1 MPGNKQVQELSY
13 MKKLRR
19 AALPCLLAL
28 GVAVATL
35 PQTVEGVQSVM
46 PLAYA
51 LNNNNLEVSLY
62 KSKVVEMDGVAKRI
76 SVGNPG
82 VADILILRGRQLY
95 VVGKALGTTNVVVW
109 DSRDEVIASFSV
121 EVTHDLETLKL
132 KLHQLLPGERIDVHS
147 AQERIVLSGE
157 VTNVVKMKAAEE
169 LAYSFLAECVE
180 SESNVVIRD
189 SSGDSGPVVLQQG
202 SAGRSSGS
210 QECKEGSVVN
220 MLQVGGAQQVMLEV
234 KVAEMART
242 VLKQLDTDLQMLY
255 FNNDAKIGA
264 VTGGA
269 TFPNALVDT
278 LDATGTNSVLREVPI
293 FAGAPLGPNVDLFQP
308 NTPTIGNKGLL
319 GSYLSND
326 FFIQAAI
333 EASRQKGLAKILAEP
348 VLTALTGEEATF
360 LSGGEFPIP
369 VPQGNETVTIEFK
382 EFGVG
387 LGFLPVVLDTGRINL
402 KLNVA
407 VSEIRSDNSVVLG
420 VVNTANAF
428 FVPSLTKRS
437 TTTSVELGDGQTI
450 GIAGLINDNLREVVN
465 RLPGLG
471 DLPILG
477 QLFNSQEFVSGQ
489 TELVIFVTPR
499 LAKPVAPEQI
509 RLPTDNFVAPN
520 DLEFYLLGRM
530 EGRQRRDEQ
539 AAASATVTASPEAQN
554 FGHEL

>member
-1 MPGNKQVQELSY
+1 MQVNKQTPVSKCC
-13 MKKLRR
+13 KKVRHFLM
-19 AALPCLLAL
+19 PCLLGLGAAMAL
-28 GVAVATL
+28 PFQGIHAA
-35 PQTVEGVQSVM
+35 ESVM

-51 LNNNNLEVSLY
+51 LNNNNLQISLY
-62 KSKVVEMDGVAKRI
+62 KSRVVAMDGVAKRI

-109 DSRDEVIASFSV
+109 DSKDDVIASFSV

-132 KLHQLLPGERIDVHS
+132 KLHELLPGERIDVHS

-157 VTNVVKMKAAEE
+157 VTNVVKAKAAEN

-180 SESNVVIRD
+180 PESNVVIRD
-189 SSGDSGPVVLQQG
+189 SSGDSAPVVLQQG
-202 SAGRSSGS
+202 TSG
-210 QECKEGSVVN
+210 QRPANKECKEGSVVN

-242 VLKQLDTDLQMLY
+242 VLKKLDTDLQVLW
-255 FNNDAKIGA
+255 FNNDTKLGA
-264 VTGGA
+264 INGGA
-269 TFPNALVDT
+269 SFPNALVDT
-278 LDATGTNSVLREVPI
+278 VDAVGNAVQREIPI
-293 FAGAPLGPNVDLFQP
+293 FGGAPLGPNVDLFDP
-308 NTPTIGNKGLL
+308 STPTIGDKGMLF
-319 GSYLSND
+319 SYLSSD
-326 FFIQAAI
+326 LFVQAAI

-348 VLTALTGEEATF
+348 VLTALTGEEAKF

-369 VPQGNETVTIEFK
+369 VPQGLNNVTIEFK
-382 EFGVG
+382 PFGVG

-402 KLNVA
+402 KLNVD
-407 VSEIRSDNSVVLG
+407 VSEIRSDNSVALG
-420 VVNTANAF
+420 IPNTANAF

-437 TTTSVELGDGQTI
+437 TTTSVELADGQTI

-499 LAKPVAPEQI
+499 LARPVAPEDI
-509 RLPTDNFVAPN
+509 KLPTDNFVTPN
-520 DLEFYLLGRM
+520 DLEFYLLGKM
-530 EGRQRRDEQ
+530 EGGQPREKQ
-539 AAASATVTASPEAQN
+539 SADSTIVTASPEAQN

>member
-1 MPGNKQVQELSY
+1 MLS
-13 MKKLRR
+13 LPPAVD
-19 AALPCLLAL
+19 AA
-28 GVAVATL
+28 
-35 PQTVEGVQSVM
+35 QSVM

-76 SVGNPG
+76 SIGNPG

-109 DSRDEVIASFSV
+109 NSRDDVIASFNV

-132 KLHQLLPGERIDVHS
+132 KLYQLLPGERIDVHS

-180 SESNVVIRD
+180 AESNVVIRD
-189 SSGDSGPVVLQQG
+189 SSGDTAPVVLQQG
-202 SAGRSSGS
+202 SSGKRSGS

-242 VLKQLDTDLQMLY
+242 VLKSLDTDLQMLY
-255 FNNDAKIGA
+255 FNNDTKLGA
-264 VTGGA
+264 INGGA
-269 TFPNALVDT
+269 SFPNALLDT
-278 LDATGTNSVLREVPI
+278 LDAAGNPVLREIPI
-293 FAGAPLGPNVDLFQP
+293 FPGAPLGPNVDLFDP
-308 NTPTIGNKGLL
+308 NTPSIGDKGLL

-326 FFIQAAI
+326 LFIQAAI

-348 VLTALTGEEATF
+348 VLTALTGEEAKF

-369 VPQGNETVTIEFK
+369 VPQGLDNVTIEFK

-407 VSEIRSDNSVVLG
+407 VSEIRTDNSVIVG
-420 VVNTANAF
+420 VPNTANSF
-428 FVPSLTKRS
+428 FVPALSKRS
-437 TTTSVELGDGQTI
+437 TATSVELADGQTI
-450 GIAGLINDNLREVVN
+450 GIAGLINDNMREVVD

-471 DLPILG
+471 DVPVLG
-477 QLFNSQEFVSGQ
+477 QLFNSQQFVSGQ

-499 LAKPVAPEQI
+499 LARPMAPEDVK
-509 RLPTDNFVAPN
+509 LPTDGFVAPN

-530 EGRQRRDEQ
+530 EGRRSDDKQGSDN
-539 AAASATVTASPEAQN
+539 TTLTASPEAKKY
-554 FGHEL
+554 GHEL

>member
-1 MPGNKQVQELSY
+1 MQVE
-13 MKKLRR
+13 KKTRVSDYLRWAR
-19 AALPCLLAL
+19 LLAIPCLLGL
-28 GVAVATL
+28 SMATA
-35 PQTVEGVQSVM
+35 PFPPAAAAQSVM

-51 LNNNNLEVSLY
+51 LNNNNLEISLY
-62 KSKVVEMDGVAKRI
+62 KSRVVELDGVAKRI
-76 SVGNPG
+76 SIGNPG

-109 DSRDEVIASFSV
+109 DSRDDVIALFNV

-157 VTNVVKMKAAEE
+157 VTNVVKMKAAQE
-169 LAYSFLAECVE
+169 LAFSFLAECVAA
-180 SESNVVIRD
+180 ESNVVIRD

-202 SAGRSSGS
+202 SSGRGSGS

-220 MLQVGGAQQVMLEV
+220 LLQVGGAQQVMLEV

-242 VLKQLDTDLQMLY
+242 VLKQLDTDLQVLY
-255 FNNDAKIGA
+255 FDNDTKLGA
-264 VTGGA
+264 INGGA

-278 LDATGTNSVLREVPI
+278 VDANGNAVLREIPI
-293 FAGAPLGPNVDLFQP
+293 FPGAPLGPNVDLFDP
-308 NTPTIGNKGLL
+308 NTPTIGDKGLL
-319 GSYLSND
+319 GSYLSNEL
-326 FFIQAAI
+326 FIQAAI

-348 VLTALTGEEATF
+348 VLTALTGEEANF

-369 VPQGNETVTIEFK
+369 VPQGNDTVTIEYK

-407 VSEIRSDNSVVLG
+407 VSEVRTDNSVVIG

-437 TTTSVELGDGQTI
+437 TATSVELGDGQTI
-450 GIAGLINDNLREVVN
+450 GIAGLINDNLREVVD

-477 QLFNSQEFVSGQ
+477 QLFNSQQFVSGQ

-499 LAKPVAPEQI
+499 LARPIAPQDI
-509 RLPTDNFVAPN
+509 KLPTDNFVAPN

-530 EGRQRRDEQ
+530 EGRQPSDQKNEPG
-539 AAASATVTASPEAQN
+539 SAVTASPEAQS

>member
-1 MPGNKQVQELSY
+1 M
-13 MKKLRR
+13 
-19 AALPCLLAL
+19 
-28 GVAVATL
+28 VAVPPAG
-35 PQTVEGVQSVM
+35 QAAQSVM

-76 SVGNPG
+76 SIGNPG

-109 DSRDEVIASFSV
+109 DSRDEVIASFNV

-132 KLHQLLPGERIDVHS
+132 KLYELLPGERIDVHS

-157 VTNVVKMKAAEE
+157 VTNVIKMKAAEE
-169 LAYSFLAECVE
+169 LAYSFLAECVAP
-180 SESNVVIRD
+180 ESNVVIRD
-189 SSGDSGPVVLQQG
+189 TSGDSAPVVLQQG
-202 SAGRSSGS
+202 SSGRASGN

-255 FNNDAKIGA
+255 FNNDTKLGA
-264 VTGGA
+264 ISGGA
-269 TFPNALVDT
+269 AFPNALVDT
-278 LDATGTNSVLREVPI
+278 LDAGGNPVLREIPI
-293 FAGAPLGPNVDLFQP
+293 FPGAPLGPNVDLFDP
-308 NTPTIGNKGLL
+308 NTPTIGDKGLL

-326 FFIQAAI
+326 LFIQAAI

-348 VLTALTGEEATF
+348 VLTALTGEEAKF

-369 VPQGNETVTIEFK
+369 VPQGLDNVTIEFK

-407 VSEIRSDNSVVLG
+407 VSEIRTDNSVLVG
-420 VVNTANAF
+420 VPNTANSF
-428 FVPSLTKRS
+428 FVPSLSKRS
-437 TTTSVELGDGQTI
+437 TATSVELGDGQTI
-450 GIAGLINDNLREVVN
+450 GIAGLINDNMREVVD

-471 DLPILG
+471 DLPVLG
-477 QLFNSQEFVSGQ
+477 QLFNSQQFVSGQ

-499 LAKPVAPEQI
+499 LARPMAPEDVK
-509 RLPTDNFVAPN
+509 LPTDGFVAPN

-530 EGRQRRDEQ
+530 EGRQPSDTQ
-539 AAASATVTASPEAQN
+539 SGDNKTLTASPEARN

>member
-1 MPGNKQVQELSY
+1 MQVFNQTRVSDY
-13 MKKLRR
+13 LRR
-19 AALPCLLAL
+19 VQLLALPCLLGL
-28 GVAVATL
+28 SVATVSL
-35 PQTVEGVQSVM
+35 PPTADAAQSVL

-51 LNNNNLEVSLY
+51 LNNNNLETSLH
-62 KSKVVEMDGVAKRI
+62 KSRVVELDGIAKRI
-76 SVGNPG
+76 SIGNPG

-109 DSRDEVIASFSV
+109 DSRDDVIASFNV
-121 EVTHDLETLKL
+121 EVIHDLETLKL
-132 KLHQLLPGERIDVHS
+132 KLYQLLPGERIDVHS

-157 VTNVVKMKAAEE
+157 ISNVIKMKAAEE

-202 SAGRSSGS
+202 SSARSSGNR
-210 QECKEGSVVN
+210 ECKEGSVVN
-220 MLQVGGAQQVMLEV
+220 LLQVGGAQQVMLEV

-242 VLKQLDTDLQMLY
+242 VLKKLDTDLQMLY
-255 FNNDAKIGA
+255 FNNDTKLGA
-264 VTGGA
+264 INGGA

-278 LDATGTNSVLREVPI
+278 LDPNGNAVLRNIPI
-293 FAGAPLGPNVDLFQP
+293 FPGAPLGPNVDLFDP
-308 NTPTIGNKGLL
+308 NTPAIGDKGLL

-326 FFIQAAI
+326 LFIQAAI
-333 EASRQKGLAKILAEP
+333 EASREKGLAKILAEP
-348 VLTALTGEEATF
+348 VLTALTGEEAKF

-369 VPQGNETVTIEFK
+369 VPQGDERTTIEYK

-402 KLNVA
+402 KLNVS
-407 VSEIRSDNSVVLG
+407 VSELQQQNSLVLG
-420 VVNTANAF
+420 VDNTVTSF
-428 FVPSLTKRS
+428 FVPALTKRS
-437 TTTSVELGDGQTI
+437 TLTSVELGDGQTI
-450 GIAGLINDNLREVVN
+450 GIAGLINDNMREVVN

-471 DLPILG
+471 DVPVLG
-477 QLFNSQEFVSGQ
+477 QLFNSQQFISGQ

-499 LAKPVAPEQI
+499 LAKPIAPEDVK
-509 RLPTDNFVAPN
+509 LPTDDFVAPN

-530 EGRQRRDEQ
+530 EGRKPRAEKSETS
-539 AAASATVTASPEAQN
+539 AAATASAEAKG

>member
-1 MPGNKQVQELSY
+1 MQVNTQTRVSSY
-13 MKKLRR
+13 FRKVRLT
-19 AALPCLLAL
+19 ALPCLLGL
-28 GVAVATL
+28 SVAMVSL
-35 PQTVEGVQSVM
+35 PPAAEAVQSVM

-109 DSRDEVIASFSV
+109 DSRDDVIASFSV

-132 KLHQLLPGERIDVHS
+132 KLHQLLPGERVDVHS

-169 LAYSFLAECVE
+169 LAYSFLAECVQP
-180 SESNVVIRD
+180 ESNVVIRD

-202 SAGRSSGS
+202 SSGRASGS

-242 VLKQLDTDLQMLY
+242 VLKQLDTDLQLLY
-255 FNNDAKIGA
+255 FDNDTKLGA
-264 VTGGA
+264 ISGGA

-278 LDATGTNSVLREVPI
+278 LDAGGNAVVREIPI
-293 FAGAPLGPNVDLFQP
+293 FPGAPLGPNVDLFDP
-308 NTPTIGNKGLL
+308 NTPTIGDKGLL
-319 GSYLSND
+319 GSYISND
-326 FFIQAAI
+326 LFIQAAI

-369 VPQGNETVTIEFK
+369 VPQGDENVTIEFK

-387 LGFLPVVLDTGRINL
+387 LGFLPVVLDSGRINL

-407 VSEIRSDNSVVLG
+407 VSEIRSDNSVTLG

-428 FVPSLTKRS
+428 FVPSLSKRS

-471 DLPILG
+471 DLPVLG

-499 LAKPVAPEQI
+499 LARPIAPEDI

-530 EGRQRRDEQ
+530 EGYGSREKK
-539 AAASATVTASPEAQN
+539 SAETTAVTASPEAQK

>member
-1 MPGNKQVQELSY
+1 MQVNTQTPVSKY
-13 MKKLRR
+13 LRR
-19 AALPCLLAL
+19 AGLMALPCLLGL
-28 GVAVATL
+28 SVAMTSL
-35 PQTVEGVQSVM
+35 PPEVSAAQSVM

-76 SVGNPG
+76 SIGNPG

-109 DSRDEVIASFSV
+109 DGRDEVIASFNV

-132 KLHQLLPGERIDVHS
+132 KLYQLLPGERIDVHS

-189 SSGDSGPVVLQQG
+189 SSGDAAPVVLQQG
-202 SAGRSSGS
+202 GGGKRSGS

-242 VLKQLDTDLQMLY
+242 VLKSLDTDLQMLY
-255 FNNDAKIGA
+255 FNNDTKLGA
-264 VTGGA
+264 INGGA
-269 TFPNALVDT
+269 SFPNALVDT
-278 LDATGTNSVLREVPI
+278 LDAGGNSVLREIPI
-293 FAGAPLGPNVDLFQP
+293 FPGAPLGPNVDLFDP
-308 NTPTIGNKGLL
+308 NTPSIGDKGLL

-326 FFIQAAI
+326 LFIQAAI

-348 VLTALTGEEATF
+348 VLTALTGEEAKF

-369 VPQGNETVTIEFK
+369 VPQGLDNVTIEFK

-407 VSEIRSDNSVVLG
+407 VSEIRTDNSVIVG
-420 VVNTANAF
+420 VPNTANSF
-428 FVPSLTKRS
+428 FVPALSKRS
-437 TTTSVELGDGQTI
+437 TATSVELADGQTI
-450 GIAGLINDNLREVVN
+450 GIAGLINDNMREVVD

-471 DLPILG
+471 DVPVLG
-477 QLFNSQEFVSGQ
+477 QLFNSQQFVSGQ

-499 LAKPVAPEQI
+499 LARPMAPEDVK
-509 RLPTDNFVAPN
+509 LPTDGFVEPN

-530 EGRQRRDEQ
+530 EGRQSSDKQ
-539 AAASATVTASPEAQN
+539 GADNATLTASPEAN
-554 FGHEL
+554 KFGHEL

>member
-1 MPGNKQVQELSY
+1 MQVNTQTRVSGYCHGVRL
-13 MKKLRR
+13 L
-19 AALPCLLAL
+19 ALPCLLGL
-28 GVAVATL
+28 GVAMLSL
-35 PQTVEGVQSVM
+35 PPAVDAAQSVM

-51 LNNNNLEVSLY
+51 LNNNNLEISLY

-76 SVGNPG
+76 SIGNPG

-109 DSRDEVIASFSV
+109 DSRDDVIASFNV

-132 KLHQLLPGERIDVHS
+132 KLYQLLPGERIDVHS

-180 SESNVVIRD
+180 AESNVVIRD
-189 SSGDSGPVVLQQG
+189 SSGDTAPVVLQQG
-202 SAGRSSGS
+202 SSGKRSGS

-242 VLKQLDTDLQMLY
+242 VLKSLDTDLQMLY
-255 FNNDAKIGA
+255 FNNDTKLGA
-264 VTGGA
+264 INGGA
-269 TFPNALVDT
+269 SFPNALVDT
-278 LDATGTNSVLREVPI
+278 VNPNGQAVLREIPI
-293 FAGAPLGPNVDLFQP
+293 FPGAPLGPNVDLFDP
-308 NTPTIGNKGLL
+308 NTPSIGDKGLL

-326 FFIQAAI
+326 LFIQAAI

-348 VLTALTGEEATF
+348 VLTALTGEEAKF

-369 VPQGNETVTIEFK
+369 VPQGLDNVTIEFK

-407 VSEIRSDNSVVLG
+407 VSEIRTDNSVIVG
-420 VVNTANAF
+420 VPNTANSF
-428 FVPSLTKRS
+428 FVPALSKRS
-437 TTTSVELGDGQTI
+437 TATSVELADGQTI
-450 GIAGLINDNLREVVN
+450 GIAGLINDNMREVVD

-471 DLPILG
+471 DVPVLG
-477 QLFNSQEFVSGQ
+477 QLFNSQQFVSGQ

-499 LAKPVAPEQI
+499 LARPMAPEDVK
-509 RLPTDNFVAPN
+509 LPTDGFVAPN

-530 EGRQRRDEQ
+530 EGRRSDDKQGSDN
-539 AAASATVTASPEAQN
+539 TTLTASPEAKRY
-554 FGHEL
+554 GHEL

>member
-1 MPGNKQVQELSY
+1 MQVNTYTRVSRY
-13 MKKLRR
+13 CGKVRR
-19 AALPCLLAL
+19 LALPCLLGL
-28 GVAVATL
+28 SVAMAAIPL
-35 PQTVEGVQSVM
+35 ELHGAQSVL

-51 LNNNNLEVSLY
+51 LNNNNLEVALY
-62 KSKVVEMDGVAKRI
+62 KSRVVEMDGVAKRI

-147 AQERIVLSGE
+147 AQERIVLSGD

-169 LAYSFLAECVE
+169 LAFSFLAECVAP
-180 SESNVVIRD
+180 ESNVVIRD
-189 SSGDSGPVVLQQG
+189 SSGDSAPVVLQQG
-202 SAGRSSGS
+202 SSGRASGN

-242 VLKQLDTDLQMLY
+242 VLKQLDTDLQVLW
-255 FNNDAKIGA
+255 FDNDTKIGGIN
-264 VTGGA
+264 GGA
-269 TFPNALVDT
+269 SFPNALVDT
-278 LDATGTNSVLREVPI
+278 LDAGGNPVLREIPI
-293 FAGAPLGPNVDLFQP
+293 FPGAPLGPNVDLFDP
-308 NTPTIGNKGLL
+308 NTPTIGDKGLL
-319 GSYLSND
+319 FSHLSSD
-326 FFIQAAI
+326 LFVQAAI

-348 VLTALTGEEATF
+348 VLTALTGEEARF

-369 VPQGNETVTIEFK
+369 VPQGLDNITIEFK

-402 KLNVA
+402 KLNVD
-407 VSEIRSDNSVVLG
+407 VSEIRSDNSVVVG
-420 VVNTANAF
+420 VPNTANAF
-428 FVPSLTKRS
+428 FVPSLSKRS
-437 TTTSVELGDGQTI
+437 TATSVELGDGQTI
-450 GIAGLINDNLREVVN
+450 GIAGLINDNLREVVDT
-465 RLPGLG
+465 LPGLG

-477 QLFNSQEFVSGQ
+477 QLFKSQQFVSGQ

-499 LAKPVAPEQI
+499 LARPVAPEDV

-530 EGRQRRDEQ
+530 EGSQPREKQ
-539 AAASATVTASPEAQN
+539 SAETTAVTASPEAKT